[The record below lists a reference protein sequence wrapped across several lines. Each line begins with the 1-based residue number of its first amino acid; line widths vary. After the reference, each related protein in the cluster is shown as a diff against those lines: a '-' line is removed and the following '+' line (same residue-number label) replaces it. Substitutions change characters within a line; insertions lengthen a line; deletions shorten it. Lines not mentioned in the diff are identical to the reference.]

1 MDSTTGHMS
10 GRRNTVKVLIS
21 TKGIMMKHV
30 YFFCLIWIGLVLS
43 GCSAQRTVMPRQPEF
58 FKPLTRADL
67 QRTNVKDEQKAK
79 VNPCETE
86 LAIRDAAIDSLR
98 RQVSLLRDVATK
110 LEKMVVPKDQ
120 VVLQKGK
127 NVVLQGVNFQ
137 KSSAT
142 LTEPSEAIL
151 RKALVALVANPDV
164 NVEIAGYTD
173 NLGNQRRN
181 EELSL
186 ARAQAVKDWLVESGI
201 DQRRMS
207 VAGMGIRDPIA
218 SNSTAEG
225 RAKNR
230 RIEFHVKNE

>member
-1 MDSTTGHMS
+1 
-10 GRRNTVKVLIS
+10 
-21 TKGIMMKHV
+21 
-30 YFFCLIWIGLVLS
+30 
-43 GCSAQRTVMPRQPEF
+43 MPRQPEF